1 MNYSQWYIPTL
12 KEKPTEAEII
22 SHQLMLRAGLIRK
35 LTSGI
40 YSFLPLGVRSL
51 RKMETIIR
59 QEMERAGAQEV
70 LLPALQPAELW
81 QESGRWDK
89 YGKELFRIRDRHNH
103 DYCLGPTHEEVITDL
118 LRHEIRSYRQLPV
131 NLYQIQT
138 KFRDEIRPRFGL
150 MRGREF
156 IMKDGY
162 GFDRDEEGAGKTYQ
176 KMFEAYQRIFSRCG
190 LIFKAVEADSGA
202 IGGSYSHE
210 FMVLAE
216 SGEDAILAC
225 QACHYAANVERAE
238 SIDRFQAD
246 PDEALRDR
254 ERKSTP
260 GQKTV
265 EEVTGF
271 LKIPPQRLV
280 KTLIYQTD
288 KGPAAVLVRGDQE
301 VNETKL
307 AKHLDCQELVLADAP
322 TVEQLTGAPVG
333 FAGAVGLSL
342 PLWAEQTL
350 KGLKNF
356 VMGGNE
362 KDVHF
367 INLNWGIDVPMPL
380 FVDLRQVLP
389 EEPCPRCQ
397 APLRAFRGIEVGHVF
412 KLGDK
417 YSRSMKATFLDEQGQ
432 EQFMIMGCYGIGVGR
447 TVAAAIEQNH
457 DQDGIIWPMALA
469 PFQVIITPVEWD
481 PGTETA
487 RWALSIYEELSQEGV
502 EVLLDDRAERPGIK
516 FKDADLI
523 GFPLRI
529 TIGPKGL
536 AEGIV
541 EVRERRTKVVQK
553 VAREEVVRMIK
564 GMVSEAMKIAEI

>member
-1 MNYSQWYIPTL
+1 MNYSQLVIPTL

-35 LTSGI
+35 LGSGI
-40 YSFLPLGVRSL
+40 YCFLPLGVRSL
-51 RKMETIIR
+51 RKMEAIIR
-59 QEMERAGAQEV
+59 EEMDRAGAQEV

-118 LRHEIRSYRQLPV
+118 IRHEVRSYRQLPV

-156 IMKDGY
+156 GMKDGY
-162 GFDRDEEGAGKTYQ
+162 GFDRDEEGAGRTYQ
-176 KMFEAYQRIFSRCG
+176 KMFEAYQRIFQRCG
-190 LIFKAVEADSGA
+190 LLFKAVEADSGA

-225 QACHYAANVERAE
+225 TSCKYAANVERAE
-238 SIDRFQAD
+238 SIDRFQVD
-246 PDEALRDR
+246 THEELKGR
-254 ERKSTP
+254 EKKSTP

-265 EEVTGF
+265 EEVTRF
-271 LKIPPQRLV
+271 LNIPPERLV

-288 KGPAAVLVRGDQE
+288 QGPVAVLVRGDQE
-301 VNETKL
+301 VNEAKL
-307 AKHLDCQELVLADAP
+307 AKHLDGQELVLADAL
-322 TVEQLTGAPVG
+322 TVQTLTGAPVG

-342 PLWAEQTL
+342 PLWADQTL

-362 KDVHF
+362 KDAHL
-367 INLNWGIDVPMPL
+367 INLNWGTDVPNPR

-389 EEPCPRCQ
+389 GEPCPKCQ
-397 APLRAFRGIEVGHVF
+397 APLKSYRGIEVGHVF

-417 YSRSMKATFLDEQGQ
+417 YSRSMTATYLDEQGQ
-432 EQFMIMGCYGIGVGR
+432 EQFLIMGCYGIGVGR
-447 TVAAAIEQNH
+447 TLAAAIEQNH
-457 DQDGIIWPMALA
+457 DRDGIIWPMALA
-469 PFQVIITPVEWD
+469 PFQVIITPVEWE

-487 RWALSIYEELSQEGV
+487 QWSQAIYEELKQGGV
-502 EVLLDDRAERPGIK
+502 EVLLDDRAERPGVK

-523 GFPLRI
+523 GIPLRV

-536 AEGIV
+536 AEGKV
-541 EVRERRTKVVQK
+541 EVRERRTREVQK
-553 VAREEVVRMIK
+553 VAKEQVARMIK
-564 GMVSEAMKIAEI
+564 EIVANALKP